1 VLASYRG
8 YSGNPGSPS
17 EDGLMDDARAVLAS
31 LPPHGKLILWG
42 HSLGSGVAAR
52 MASEHR
58 GDGLVL
64 ESAYTSAANV
74 AARRYWMFPV
84 HWLTRDPFE
93 TEKLLSRITVPVL
106 LIHGRDDPVVPFD
119 MSETGPPAITR
130 RHITAAVIGNALE
143 FYDFTVYT
151 FFTLQ
156 IAHTFF
162 PVKSAFVSLMLS
174 LGTFGAGFLG
184 RPVGGFFL
192 GRFADRHGRRPAL
205 VLCFALMSAG
215 ILGLALTPSYA
226 TIGLA
231 APLIVIVARIVQ
243 GVALGGQVGTSTA
256 YLLEA
261 APPAHRGLYTT
272 LQYASQGVAAILGG
286 GVAYL
291 LAKSLNAQD
300 LTLYGWR
307 VAFLLGAVALPF
319 GFILQR
325 ALPET
330 LVTTHAAHTAQEIA
344 AHLRVAILALF
355 ALGSAT
361 IGVYTLYYLP
371 TYVQTVLGMPVAIAS
386 ATGIVFGAFNI
397 VFTLFGGW
405 MSDRF
410 GRRWTAIW
418 PRVVLAIIAV
428 PLFAWLATERS
439 GTALYGLTA
448 LLTIFVAASSGAN
461 LPAIAESVP
470 PAFRSGV
477 LSTVYGLAIGLFG
490 GTAQLAEAGLV
501 KQTGSPLAPGWYL
514 AASAV
519 MGILAIWLMPETAP
533 VKQAKP

>member
-1 VLASYRG
+1 
-8 YSGNPGSPS
+8 
-17 EDGLMDDARAVLAS
+17 
-31 LPPHGKLILWG
+31 
-42 HSLGSGVAAR
+42 
-52 MASEHR
+52 
-58 GDGLVL
+58 
-64 ESAYTSAANV
+64 
-74 AARRYWMFPV
+74 
-84 HWLTRDPFE
+84 
-93 TEKLLSRITVPVL
+93 
-106 LIHGRDDPVVPFD
+106 
-119 MSETGPPAITR
+119 MSETAPPAITR

-184 RPVGGFFL
+184 RPVGGFFI
-192 GRFADRHGRRPAL
+192 GRFADSHGRRPAL

-215 ILGLALTPSYA
+215 ILGLALTPSYT

-286 GVAYL
+286 TIAFA
-291 LAKSLNAQD
+291 LAKLLNAAD
-300 LTLYGWR
+300 LASYGWR
-307 VAFLLGAVALPF
+307 IAFLLGAVALPF
-319 GFILQR
+319 GFVLQR

-330 LVTTHAAHTAQEIA
+330 LQVHAAHAAEDIA
-344 AHLRVAILALF
+344 THLRAAVLALF

-371 TYVQTVLGMPVAIAS
+371 TYVQTVLGMPPAIAS
-386 ATGIVFGAFNI
+386 ATGIVFGAFNV
-397 VFTLFGGW
+397 VFSVLGGFL
-405 MSDRF
+405 SDRY
-410 GRRWTAIW
+410 GRRWIAIW
-418 PRVVLAIIAV
+418 PRVVVALIAV
-428 PLFAWLATERS
+428 PLFAWLSVERS
-439 GTALYGLTA
+439 GVALYGLTA

-470 PAFRSGV
+470 PALRSGV
-477 LSTVYGLAIGLFG
+477 LSTVYAVAIAVFG

-501 KQTGSPLAPGWYL
+501 KQSGSPLAPGWYL
-514 AASAV
+514 TLAAV
-519 MGILAIWLMPETAP
+519 MGIVAIWLMPETAP
-533 VKQAKP
+533 IKQAKT